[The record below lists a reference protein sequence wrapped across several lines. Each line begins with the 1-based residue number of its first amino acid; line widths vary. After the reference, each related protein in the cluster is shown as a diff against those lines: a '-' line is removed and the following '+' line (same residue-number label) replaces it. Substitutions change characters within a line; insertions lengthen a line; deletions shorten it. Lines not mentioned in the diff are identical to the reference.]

1 MTELHARCDIIF
13 FKSTTL
19 LFVIKY
25 QLDCVKLLSD
35 LLYIIPQHTSHTA
48 QKKDENH
55 NKLVTDIC
63 SYVKLLAAKLQDE
76 LQKVAV
82 VGFVVTVQYHNIS
95 NPTVGC
101 VVFIITSFHK
111 TLMTLMTN
119 WDLMKLNDFLL
130 N

>member
-1 MTELHARCDIIF
+1 MLNHSVNFTVSLNTGHQRQRGR
-13 FKSTTL
+13 
-19 LFVIKY
+19 
-25 QLDCVKLLSD
+25 QLGSENE
-35 LLYIIPQHTSHTA
+35 
-48 QKKDENH
+48 DENH
-55 NKLVTDIC
+55 NTCAQTDIC
-63 SYVKLLAAKLQDE
+63 SYVKVLAAKLQDE

-130 N
+130 NW